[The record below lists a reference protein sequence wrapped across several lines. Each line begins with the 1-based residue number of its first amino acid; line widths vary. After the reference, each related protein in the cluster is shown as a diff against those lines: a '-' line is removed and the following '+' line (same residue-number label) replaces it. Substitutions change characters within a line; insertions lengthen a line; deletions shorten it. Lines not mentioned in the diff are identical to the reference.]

1 MARKTT
7 KQRNEELAKGGK
19 KLRHYGLKLRLEP
32 SAKQRQAI
40 HQNIGNARF
49 TFNFYLSER
58 LEVYRLT
65 KQTLTYGEFKK
76 AFNGLK
82 DHPYFSWLAKS
93 DKFALECAMEQVDDA
108 FNRFFKGQN
117 KFPKFKSKHLS
128 KQSYS
133 TKETNGN
140 IKLDIENQTVQLPK
154 IGKVKVRLSKKYRKL
169 FLEKGVDGKIKTA
182 TVTYHSSGQY
192 SISLKMEKIIDLE
205 ENLDF
210 SAVPDSQIIGLDLG
224 LLHFLID
231 SNGKK
236 IGNPKFLKESLKKL
250 NNLQRR
256 LKNKKIRSHN
266 YKKLQ
271 QKISKLHLYIA
282 NQRKDFLHQT
292 SRKIVNENQ
301 VIILEDLNVKGMVK
315 NKKLSRSI
323 ADVGWGRFKTFVSYK
338 AEWENK
344 KVVLIDRFF
353 PSTKECNG
361 CKEKNVLLSL
371 SDRVW
376 VCPNC
381 GKEHDR
387 DFNAA
392 NNIKDEGIRL
402 LKLSQPMHFLP
413 QELRSVPVSI

>member
-7 KQRNEELAKGGK
+7 KQRNEELVKIGK

-32 SAKQRQAI
+32 SVQQKQAI

-49 TFNFYLSER
+49 TFNFYLSEKR
-58 LEVYRLT
+58 EVYQLT
-65 KQTLTYGEFKK
+65 KQTLTYNEFKK

-117 KFPKFKSKHLS
+117 KFPKFKSKHHS
-128 KQSYS
+128 EQSYS

-140 IKLDIENQTVQLPK
+140 IKLDVENQTVQLPK
-154 IGKVKVRLSKKYRKL
+154 IGKVKARVSKKYRKL
-169 FLEKGVDGKIKTA
+169 YLENGVDGKIKSA
-182 TVTYHSSGQY
+182 TVKYHSSGHY

-205 ENLDF
+205 DNPDF
-210 SAVPDSQIIGLDLG
+210 SIVPESQVIGLDLG
-224 LLHFLID
+224 LHHFLID

-236 IGNPKFLKESLKKL
+236 IENPKFLTKSLKKL
-250 NNLQRR
+250 SKLQRR
-256 LKNKKIRSHN
+256 LKNKKIGSHN

-271 QKISKLHLYIA
+271 KKVSKLHLNIA

-301 VIILEDLNVKGMVK
+301 VIILEDLNIKGMIK
-315 NKKLSRSI
+315 NKRLSRSI
-323 ADVGWGRFKTFVSYK
+323 ADVGWGKFKTFVTYK

-344 KVVLIDRFF
+344 KVVIIDRFF

-371 SDRVW
+371 SDRTW

-387 DFNAA
+387 DINAA
-392 NNIKDEGIRL
+392 ANIKEEGIRIV
-402 LKLSQPMHFLP
+402 KLELPLHFLP
-413 QELRSVPVSI
+413 QELRSVPVS